1 MARWGPIFQVLTLE
15 RPWVQLEWEPVG
27 FPLVDRSILDGGDV
41 GLFLQPPPEPGLTGI
56 TMESSPMVVAVAVG
70 HPLAQ
75 RPELSVAD
83 ILDEP
88 FPGGSRHH
96 PEWRAF
102 WTLDEY
108 RGRPPRFLGD
118 VANVEE
124 ALDLVVSGRAIATMT
139 APVADGLPHPG
150 VIAVPLRDG
159 PQVATRLVWR
169 ADEDGPAVRALAEI
183 ALEMSRGGGGS

>member
-1 MARWGPIFQVLTLE
+1 MLTLE
-15 RPWVQLEWEPVG
+15 RPSVQLEWEPVG
-27 FPLVDRSILDGGDV
+27 FPVVDRSILDGGDV
-41 GLFLQPPPEPGLTGI
+41 GLFLQPPREAGLTGI
-56 TMESSPMVVAVAVG
+56 TLESSPMVVAVAVG

-83 ILDEP
+83 VLDEP

-102 WTLDEY
+102 WTLDDY
-108 RGRPPRFLGD
+108 RGPPPRFVGD

-124 ALDLVVSGRAIATMT
+124 GLDLVVSGRAIATMT

-150 VIAVPLRDG
+150 LVAVPLRDG

-169 ADEDGPAVRALAEI
+169 ADEEGPAVRALAEI
-183 ALEMSRGGGGS
+183 ALEMSRGSGGA